1 MRGLQVG
8 RREGGFV
15 ERALGEAT
23 RGGDISE
30 VSPSSFGVDGSVWKV
45 STRCSAGCLFRRG
58 RHSGGRRAG
67 RLRHGCGRGWRHRWH
82 QGLRPRFGRGRVFEI
97 VCGNEF
103 FATTEELATGLP
115 GALRDRVL
123 SPLDL
128 VFAGGYTVAA
138 VADEAVD
145 DVLVSGER
153 SGIGSGDMESKLGD
167 MEFVVKDIVGKV
179 PQAVV
184 AVAEGFE
191 DAAGRGPG
199 GAQLVCMLLGRR
211 YRTESPTSNAGL
223 SSSLAAPRECL
234 PQASW

>member
-1 MRGLQVG
+1 MTPLLGRDPRQPALDIVEPWAQEWSVASRPQTSKVNGGCGDQGSDRRRNGCERALAKRFEVRGLQVG

-30 VSPSSFGVDGSVWKV
+30 VSPSSFGVGGSVGKV

-67 RLRHGCGRGWRHRWH
+67 RLRHGCGRRWRHRWH

-128 VFAGGYTVAA
+128 VFAGGYT
-138 VADEAVD
+138 
-145 DVLVSGER
+145 
-153 SGIGSGDMESKLGD
+153 
-167 MEFVVKDIVGKV
+167 
-179 PQAVV
+179 
-184 AVAEGFE
+184 
-191 DAAGRGPG
+191 
-199 GAQLVCMLLGRR
+199 CLL
-211 YRTESPTSNAGL
+211 YTSPS
-223 SSSLAAPRECL
+223 PRD
-234 PQASW
+234 